1 MKQPH
6 LNVFLS
12 DEKGHQAL
20 SDLLSID
27 ELEAATRLMND
38 SVDMLLSGGNNLTA
52 EEDLDYIA
60 AYRRLYHIFKTLLK
74 AAEGKEVEP

>member
-12 DEKGHQAL
+12 DEKCHQAL

-52 EEDLDYIA
+52 EEGLDYIA